1 MFCVPGSIFS
11 PVSRGTNSLIQ
22 QGAKLVL
29 NCNDILEELNLT
41 VVSHQIE
48 MREILQPQDD
58 NESLLLNYV
67 THEPAHIDDIRR
79 NAQLPITVVSSVLAM
94 MELRGVIKQVEGM
107 HYIRIREALAAY
119 GN

>member
-1 MFCVPGSIFS
+1 
-11 PVSRGTNSLIQ
+11 
-22 QGAKLVL
+22 
-29 NCNDILEELNLT
+29 
-41 VVSHQIE
+41 

-79 NAQLPITVVSSVLAM
+79 HAQLPITVVSSALAM
-94 MELRGVIKQVEGM
+94 MELRGLIKQVGGM
-107 HYIRIREALAAY
+107 HYIRIREALAEY